1 MRYGPDDK
9 FWVVINPSCE
19 SEMGDILFK
28 CSIKELELQFK
39 GGLDMDRKP
48 TIFTDH
54 KEAKIEAHARL
65 VTRQAAEAIAE
76 NIREG
81 TDKIEVIDRDG
92 IVLFTADLKDGKD
105 DHEQR

>member
-9 FWVVINPSCE
+9 FWVVIDPSCE
-19 SEMGDILFK
+19 SEMGDILFE
-28 CSIKELELQFK
+28 CSLKELELQFK
-39 GGLDMDRKP
+39 GGLDMDRNP
-48 TIFTDH
+48 TIFTAY

-81 TDKIEVIDRDG
+81 TDKIEVLDRDG
-92 IVLFTADLKDGKD
+92 IVLFSADLKDAEVLHG
-105 DHEQR
+105 ER